1 MKTDGPS
8 PKKDGHTHTHKTL
21 HCAYDFRGLVDSR
34 LMTSGLGSNSGQ
46 IPYEKGL
53 FLEFPLRAGVRGTWC
68 NVFYGQRLRDED
80 RIVLQPLGWPRA
92 AACDVSPTKA
102 CWGVGFTYLYKH
114 QVRWKLRYLV
124 TPVLSLE
131 EIDQLTQNSQ
141 GRGLVV
147 CIFTNLLDWWELGV
161 PLYDYSVDIVFFSR
175 CLYQL
180 SPHPW
185 PCPPPSTTVLII

>member
-1 MKTDGPS
+1 MLSVPLVGKILVYCLRAEVLNLWGWRPFRESDENWWPLSQERWT
-8 PKKDGHTHTHKTL
+8 HTHTHKTL

-131 EIDQLTQNSQ
+131 EIW
-141 GRGLVV
+141 
-147 CIFTNLLDWWELGV
+147 I
-161 PLYDYSVDIVFFSR
+161 
-175 CLYQL
+175 
-180 SPHPW
+180 
-185 PCPPPSTTVLII
+185 